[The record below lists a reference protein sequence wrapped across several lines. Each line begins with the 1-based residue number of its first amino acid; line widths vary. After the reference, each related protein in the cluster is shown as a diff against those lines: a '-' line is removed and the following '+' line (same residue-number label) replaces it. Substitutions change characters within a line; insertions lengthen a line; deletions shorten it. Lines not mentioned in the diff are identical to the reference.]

1 MCNERKRQSSEWKK
15 CLQMKIPMGM
25 CLHHI
30 RTTPTE
36 QYQKTNNPVKN
47 QPRIYMHFLQ
57 RRHGDGHKAHE
68 TVLSIT
74 NSYRKTNLLSKE
86 VSSHIDQNDHL
97 KKSTAINSA
106 EGMERR
112 KPSHC
117 GWECKWIHPPGRTLW
132 RFFKK
137 LSIEVPS
144 DPAIPYI
151 SRHRSRKKQTFK
163 RYFHRNNPW

>member
-1 MCNERKRQSSEWKK
+1 
-15 CLQMKIPMGM
+15 
-25 CLHHI
+25 
-30 RTTPTE
+30 
-36 QYQKTNNPVKN
+36 
-47 QPRIYMHFLQ
+47 MHFLQ

-117 GWECKWIHPPGRTLW
+117 GWECKWIHPLGRTSW

-163 RYFHRNNPW
+163 RYFHRNNPWQHQVQQPRQGSNLSVQGQMNGYRRWSYTQYNITQK